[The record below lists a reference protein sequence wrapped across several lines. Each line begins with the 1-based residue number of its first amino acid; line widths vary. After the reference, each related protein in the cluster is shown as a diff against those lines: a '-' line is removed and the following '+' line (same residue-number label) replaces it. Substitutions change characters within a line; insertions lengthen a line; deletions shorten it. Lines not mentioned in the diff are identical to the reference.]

1 MDISLSIQN
10 LSVKK
15 RILSIVRRP
24 LIGRVKLRS
33 KVSLSEFYDLW
44 EKVSS
49 ELKKKMSAL
58 ISFRSLLIK
67 ISTLNYN
74 YHAAKIN
81 QSTNMI
87 NTHI

>member
-1 MDISLSIQN
+1 MDISLSIQK

-33 KVSLSEFYDLW
+33 KVSSSEFYDLW

-58 ISFRSLLIK
+58 ISFHSLLIK

-74 YHAAKIN
+74 YHAAKIY